1 MTYLAA
7 SAARKWREEEGEEG
21 DKAEEKVNV
30 RVGLKTCREK
40 RS

>member
-7 SAARKWREEEGEEG
+7 SAARKWREEGEEG